1 MGSKRRKQGEGRKRG
16 RLGGVREEERGGERR
31 GRGRQGGRDRIG
43 EVLGRTID
51 LLLDFL
57 SSLPRGR
64 VVYTQRG
71 YC

>member
-1 MGSKRRKQGEGRKRG
+1 M
-16 RLGGVREEERGGERR
+16 REEEKGGERR
-31 GRGRQGGRDRIG
+31 GRGRQGVRDRIG

-51 LLLDFL
+51 LLLDFF

-71 YC
+71 YR